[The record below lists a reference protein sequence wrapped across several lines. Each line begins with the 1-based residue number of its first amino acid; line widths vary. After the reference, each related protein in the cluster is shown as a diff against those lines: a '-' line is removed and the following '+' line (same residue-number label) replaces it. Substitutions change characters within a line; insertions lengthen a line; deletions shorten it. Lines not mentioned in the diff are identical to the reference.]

1 MRMIRRISTLLLISL
16 MAVGMTMATPQPE
29 TKHGN
34 NPGISEL
41 ELVNLLLADDG
52 YALLVTIDPSI
63 DVLPGILGGANPLSE
78 CVDAALLTC
87 GAGQVCGVCVSNGSC
102 SFACRDSEGGC
113 DHWPGCDAA
122 ADP

>member
-1 MRMIRRISTLLLISL
+1 MIRRISTLLLLVCLVPIG
-16 MAVGMTMATPQPE
+16 MAKPTAQ
-29 TKHGN
+29 HGN

-41 ELVNLLLADDG
+41 ELVNLLLADDCS
-52 YALLVTIDPSI
+52 ALLVTLDPSI

-122 ADP
+122 AEP